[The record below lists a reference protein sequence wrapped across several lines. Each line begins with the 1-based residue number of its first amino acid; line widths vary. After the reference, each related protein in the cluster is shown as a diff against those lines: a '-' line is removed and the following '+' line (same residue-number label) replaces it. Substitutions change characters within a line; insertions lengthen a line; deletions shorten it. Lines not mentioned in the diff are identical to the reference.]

1 MDFPLAPCRPKYSN
15 EQTVR
20 FFSCPASRLPLR
32 ELPHDAHDWAAWQ
45 AAEPIDAVPVGSC
58 GRLVSGTAAS
68 TVAGDNHATS
78 PLRWGMLGLAA
89 IAIFCSY
96 YESDAI
102 GPIAD
107 LLGRQ
112 RGFTQSQI
120 GDLTA
125 VISLPNILL
134 AVFNGLL
141 IDRYGPARVTL
152 WAAVIGLVGAVLT
165 AIGTPYELMWTGRL
179 VFGVSEGAIFISLV
193 AGVARWFSRS
203 GIALAM
209 AIFLS
214 LARVGSFSLDTSPSW
229 ARSLYDGGWQPPLW
243 LGAGITAVGLVAAI
257 IFRLLDSSYAA
268 PTSVR
273 AVADERV
280 DWAAIWTFDLSYWYI
295 LGLHVL
301 YAAVFFPFRQTYA
314 IEYLQHVKGL
324 TLQQAGNVNSGVFA
338 AAVFATP
345 LFGLLAERFGHRA
358 MMLTLGTLLLP
369 ITFIVLSLTNL
380 TPWASTVLMGVSFSL
395 VPAIIWPATT
405 LIVESRRLGTAL
417 GVITLLQNVGLWGS
431 NRIAGWLADQAGA
444 GPAHPE
450 GYATMIW
457 FLSLLSLAALTSVLL
472 LWQRESGPHGHG
484 LEIARVS
491 PAPRA
496 GSA

>member
-1 MDFPLAPCRPKYSN
+1 MDY
-15 EQTVR
+15 
-20 FFSCPASRLPLR
+20 
-32 ELPHDAHDWAAWQ
+32 
-45 AAEPIDAVPVGSC
+45 G
-58 GRLVSGTAAS
+58 
-68 TVAGDNHATS
+68 GDGARTRS
-78 PLRWGMLGLAA
+78 PLRWVVLALAA
-89 IAIFCSY
+89 IGIYSSY

-152 WAAVIGLVGAVLT
+152 WAAVIGFVGAVLT
-165 AIGTPYELMWTGRL
+165 AIGTPYEMMWTGRL
-179 VFGVSEGAIFISLV
+179 IFGVSEGAIFISLL
-193 AGVARWFSRS
+193 AGVARWFPRS
-203 GIALAM
+203 GLALAT
-209 AIFLS
+209 AVFLS
-214 LARVGSFSLDTSPSW
+214 LARVGSFSLDTSPTW
-229 ARSLYDGGWQPPLW
+229 ARPLYEAGWQPPLW
-243 LGAGITAVGLVAAI
+243 LGAAITAAGLIAAI
-257 IFRLLDSSYAA
+257 AFRTIDARWPVPVYARKA
-268 PTSVR
+268 
-273 AVADERV
+273 AGERIQ
-280 DWAAIWTFDLSYWYI
+280 WSQIWSFDLSYWYI

-345 LFGLLAERFGHRA
+345 LFGLLADRFGHRA
-358 MMLTLGTLLLP
+358 LMLTGGTLLLP
-369 ITFIVLSLTNL
+369 ITFMVLSLTDL
-380 TPWASTVLMGVSFSL
+380 SPWVSTVLMGVSFSL

-405 LIVESRRLGTAL
+405 LVVEPRRLGTAL

-431 NRIAGWLADQAGA
+431 NRFAGWLADRAGA
-444 GPAHPE
+444 GPANPA

-457 FLSLLSLAALTSVLL
+457 FFTLLSLTALTSVVL
-472 LWQRESGPHGHG
+472 LWRRESGPHGHG
-484 LEIARVS
+484 LENARGATAEG
-491 PAPRA
+491 PQP
-496 GSA
+496 